1 MKRSIQQGLAICGI
15 IAPILF
21 TIVLITLGFL
31 QPGYNHFTQYM
42 SEFGAID
49 APYAYIMN
57 TVGIPLLGLL
67 IIAFAF
73 ALNKGIN
80 NGNGSKIG
88 PLLLVVSGVS
98 LFSCGIFRC
107 DPGCIP
113 ISTIGFLHSYVCSIA
128 LFSLIFAPFFMLHRL
143 ASDDRWHNYQ
153 YYSLTIG
160 IVALCHRL
168 ASDDRWHNYQYYSLT
183 IGIVALCLGV
193 LFKLSSFGDLVG
205 LFQRIIFGV
214 PLLWVEIMAIKLFT
228 IFNKDAIK

>member
-1 MKRSIQQGLAICGI
+1 MRQSIQQGLAICGI
-15 IAPILF
+15 IGPILF

-31 QPGYNHFTQYM
+31 QPGYNHITQYM

-49 APYAYIMN
+49 APFAYIMN

-73 ALNKGIN
+73 ALNKDIN

-98 LFSCGIFRC
+98 FFSCGIFRC

-128 LFSLIFAPFFMLHRL
+128 LFSLIFAPFFMFHRL
-143 ASDDRWHNYQ
+143 TSDDRWHNYQ

-160 IVALCHRL
+160 IVALFL
-168 ASDDRWHNYQYYSLT
+168 
-183 IGIVALCLGV
+183 GI

-228 IFNKDAIK
+228 LLKNESIEER